1 MSSWYAEGTSTTL
14 ARSAPEGCT
23 NDLRASLT
31 ATRAT
36 EVRRAERQRAFPD
49 LVDNRDNMV
58 GDERED
64 ELSDNLGQLLMSES

>member
-1 MSSWYAEGTSTTL
+1 MSTTL

-36 EVRRAERQRAFPD
+36 EERRAERQRAFPD
-49 LVDNRDNMV
+49 FVESRDNMV
-58 GDERED
+58 GDEQR
-64 ELSDNLGQLLMSES
+64 GQVI